1 MREKLQTLPLTQ
13 LRELAKAQ
21 GLKGV
26 TTLKKAEIIDRLCE
40 IAGGKAADK
49 DLAGMD
55 AAGAE
60 GGGVHNIIPS
70 EPLAAAE
77 EKKTAAEAAISIH
90 SPIAETDSKYTYIF
104 HILLIFF
111 IKLYHIPLLYT
122 SHPPIDSHFHQNIN
136 YITWCKSLTVF
147 MCTWHPHQSN
157 IGSKSKAIYKN
168 L

>member
-1 MREKLQTLPLTQ
+1 MDRVVSPPWIAIFSGIVSWQRLTRHPF
-13 LRELAKAQ
+13 LH
-21 GLKGV
+21 GSFF
-26 TTLKKAEIIDRLCE
+26 
-40 IAGGKAADK
+40 
-49 DLAGMD
+49 
-55 AAGAE
+55 
-60 GGGVHNIIPS
+60 P
-70 EPLAAAE
+70 
-77 EKKTAAEAAISIH
+77 ISIH

-122 SHPPIDSHFHQNIN
+122 SHPPIDYHFHQNIN

-168 L
+168 LWTPSSLHLITYHMLQNHDKPMQIKITMVSHIHDYGLNIRLIIYT